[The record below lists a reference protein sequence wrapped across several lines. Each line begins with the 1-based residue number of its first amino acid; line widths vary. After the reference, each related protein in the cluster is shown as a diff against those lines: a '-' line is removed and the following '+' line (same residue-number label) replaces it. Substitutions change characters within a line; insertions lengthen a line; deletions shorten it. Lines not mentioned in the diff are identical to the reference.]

1 MATPIYKSFMGHMN
15 EAWYALSEQ
24 EQQAL
29 MARLAEAGE
38 RVGKKSILMCTTTW
52 SSDHYQFFGVEEF
65 PDMEAVQQYHDALV
79 KMNWFRYVDGQTL
92 LGTKWE

>member
-1 MATPIYKSFMGHMN
+1 
-15 EAWYALSEQ
+15 
-24 EQQAL
+24 